1 MSSIRTETRA
11 LRRGFTLIEV
21 MVAITIT
28 FILATVLYKLL
39 ASQTRFTALNSA
51 QQEVQQNARGALEM
65 IAADIRVT
73 PSGGIATAGLNT
85 VTLYVPKAFGILCTS
100 SSSDM
105 YAVFPVV
112 PSTTLATGNVTTPMG
127 VVRWD
132 SVTKAWKTGDG
143 TTSTVTQISTGAVG
157 NCPNNNISGNVA
169 VYRLQGSHF
178 PLGNVGDLVGAF
190 DVVQYSAGQS
200 TITGTRDSVWVK
212 RATTAIGS
220 EQPLAG
226 PLPSSGSLIFRYY
239 TTATGGTPLGGLP
252 LTNPT
257 GIKRVTV
264 VLTTRNRWRKDIS
277 LTSTDSVT
285 VFLRNQNVQ

>member
-105 YAVFPVV
+105 IKDVALIT
-112 PSTTLATGNVTTPMG
+112 SEQAT
-127 VVRWD
+127 
-132 SVTKAWKTGDG
+132 
-143 TTSTVTQISTGAVG
+143 
-157 NCPNNNISGNVA
+157 
-169 VYRLQGSHF
+169 LQGRTFLHF
-178 PLGNVGDLVGAF
+178 TLEARYEEP
-190 DVVQYSAGQS
+190 
-200 TITGTRDSVWVK
+200 DS
-212 RATTAIGS
+212 
-220 EQPLAG
+220 
-226 PLPSSGSLIFRYY
+226 SLIE
-239 TTATGGTPLGGLP
+239 TVPLIP
-252 LTNPT
+252 S
-257 GIKRVTV
+257 R
-264 VLTTRNRWRKDIS
+264 
-277 LTSTDSVT
+277 
-285 VFLRNQNVQ
+285 